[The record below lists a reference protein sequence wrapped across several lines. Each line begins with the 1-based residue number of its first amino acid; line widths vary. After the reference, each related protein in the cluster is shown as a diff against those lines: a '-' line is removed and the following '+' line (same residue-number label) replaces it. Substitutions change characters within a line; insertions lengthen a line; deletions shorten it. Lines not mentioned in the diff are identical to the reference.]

1 LEPCPWTEAQQAAI
15 TAKAVKRRIA
25 AENRWGWN
33 ASALAQ
39 CEMAELAA
47 APTTQ
52 RHAESNRLQQLK
64 GMVIDPPL
72 IFSKAESS
80 EELVEEKF

>member
-1 LEPCPWTEAQQAAI
+1 
-15 TAKAVKRRIA
+15 
-25 AENRWGWN
+25 
-33 ASALAQ
+33 
-39 CEMAELAA
+39 MAELAA